1 MTSDFVALNKLYG
14 LFKGQEAAGF
24 QRNARFPAA
33 QDALGGHRTYLAA
46 TVVTISRW
54 ASCLETGGSSPLW
67 D

>member
-33 QDALGGHRTYLAA
+33 QDALGGH
-46 TVVTISRW
+46 
-54 ASCLETGGSSPLW
+54 
-67 D
+67 